1 MARIFRVCYMEEPFN
16 LAELNRYKNY
26 FEYSGNR
33 RLLSQNSVRAM
44 EDDYAT
50 GQALLEEEGSTEG
63 YPTEE
68 EYQRFKDLIGQEYD
82 MLLNN
87 EIDFVEFEFE

>member
-1 MARIFRVCYMEEPFN
+1 MARIFRVCYIEQPFDI
-16 LAELNRYKNY
+16 AELNRYDNY
-26 FEYSGNR
+26 FEFSGGR
-33 RLLSQNSVRAM
+33 RLLSQNSVRTM

-50 GQALLEEEGSTEG
+50 GQALLEAEGSTER

-68 EYQRFKDLIGQEYD
+68 EYEHFKDLIGQEYD

-87 EIDFVEFEFE
+87 EIDFVEFE

>member
-1 MARIFRVCYMEEPFN
+1 MARIFRVCYMEQPFDIE
-16 LAELNRYKNY
+16 ELDRYENY
-26 FEYSGNR
+26 FEYSGSR
-33 RLLSQNSVRAM
+33 RILSQDCVRAM

-50 GQALLEEEGSTEG
+50 GQALLEEEGNTNG

-68 EYQRFKDLIGQEYD
+68 EYEYFKDCIGQEYD

-87 EIDFVEFEFE
+87 EIDFVEFE

>member
-1 MARIFRVCYMEEPFN
+1 MARIFRVCYMEQPFN
-16 LAELNRYKNY
+16 MEELDRYDNY
-26 FEYSGNR
+26 FEFSGGR
-33 RLLSQNSVRAM
+33 RILSQDSIRAM

-50 GQALLEEEGSTEG
+50 GQALLEAEGNTNG

-68 EYQRFKDLIGQEYD
+68 EYEHFKDLIGQEYD

-87 EIDFVEFEFE
+87 EIDFVEFE